1 MDNDLRNL
9 TEATEL
15 DCENGIEDEFGV
27 RYSPDGKR
35 LLEISSSM
43 ESEDYSI
50 KEGTEIICN
59 HAFGYGYHLK
69 RITIP
74 QSVKMIGDNPF
85 FGINRSHSLEI
96 VSNSP
101 RFVVVDG
108 MLIDNVEN
116 RLISYSGLDESVEVP
131 GTVKTIDNYAFEQCC
146 SLQKITLPDS
156 ITTIGVGAFS
166 MCLQLEQINIPN
178 SVKNIGSEA
187 FFDCDVLQRI
197 VIPESVTRI
206 EDSTFHGCR
215 SLQEIVLTDTI
226 ESIGRGAFKFCGS
239 LQHFAI
245 PKLVT
250 SIEDGTFWR
259 CSSLKKIVIPDWIT
273 HIGSDPFGL
282 NNFESRSSRFVI
294 KNDMFVDTEEDRLI
308 HYVGTTEEFIV
319 PNTIK
324 IIGSDAFAACKTL
337 HKVVIPNSVTDIG
350 DFTFASCENLYEVS
364 LPSTITRIG
373 TCAFNLCRKLKEI
386 TIPESVTTIGYD
398 AFCGGYSLR
407 RLYIPNSVMFAE
419 TISGNKYPAE
429 IGSFTRCES
438 LQEISFPSS
447 LKGVTAKSFNNCK
460 QLEKITIRGTNAHEI
475 KKLLPEK
482 LQKITE
488 CIE

>member
-1 MDNDLRNL
+1 
-9 TEATEL
+9 
-15 DCENGIEDEFGV
+15 
-27 RYSPDGKR
+27 
-35 LLEISSSM
+35 
-43 ESEDYSI
+43 
-50 KEGTEIICN
+50 
-59 HAFGYGYHLK
+59 
-69 RITIP
+69 
-74 QSVKMIGDNPF
+74 
-85 FGINRSHSLEI
+85 
-96 VSNSP
+96 
-101 RFVVVDG
+101 
-108 MLIDNVEN
+108 
-116 RLISYSGLDESVEVP
+116 
-131 GTVKTIDNYAFEQCC
+131 
-146 SLQKITLPDS
+146 
-156 ITTIGVGAFS
+156 
-166 MCLQLEQINIPN
+166 
-178 SVKNIGSEA
+178 
-187 FFDCDVLQRI
+187 
-197 VIPESVTRI
+197 
-206 EDSTFHGCR
+206 
-215 SLQEIVLTDTI
+215 
-226 ESIGRGAFKFCGS
+226 
-239 LQHFAI
+239 
-245 PKLVT
+245 
-250 SIEDGTFWR
+250 
-259 CSSLKKIVIPDWIT
+259 
-273 HIGSDPFGL
+273 
-282 NNFESRSSRFVI
+282 
-294 KNDMFVDTEEDRLI
+294 MFVDTEEDRLI